1 MAYPHSYVE
10 NTTGSQV
17 SDTRCPAEGGIRVE
31 ERKIYEDIA
40 LRTEGDIYIGVVGP
54 VRTGKSTFIKRFME
68 TLVIPNI
75 ENVYRR
81 ERARDELPQSGSGR
95 TVMTAEPKF
104 VPEEAVEIA
113 MENGASFSVRLIDCV
128 GYMVPG
134 AVGAM
139 EDDVPR
145 MVTTPWF
152 DYEIPMTEAAEI
164 GTRKVIAEHS
174 TIGIVVTTDGTIT
187 DIPREDYLEAEERVI
202 SELKELGKP
211 FLVVLNSAYP
221 TSDRAQAIRADLA
234 ARYDVTCVAA
244 DCLELDE
251 KAVTDIIKGVLYE
264 FPVKELDLFL
274 PHWVDA
280 LPYTHPIKSGLYTA
294 IREGASGMR
303 RIRDVEKAVNAIGAC
318 DNVSSA
324 RITSISLGTGL
335 AAATLELPRS
345 LFYDTLSEQSGF
357 TIHDDGD
364 LLGLLTQ
371 LSHVKL
377 EYDKVANAL
386 EEVKATGYGIVIPST
401 DELVLEEP
409 EIVRQGGRYGVRLKA
424 SAPSI
429 HMIRADIETE
439 VSPIVGNE
447 KQSEEMVNFL
457 LQEFEGDTKKIWE
470 SNIFGKSFHELVS
483 EDLNGKLKR
492 MPDDARCKLQETL
505 QRIINEGS
513 GGLIC
518 IIL

>member
-1 MAYPHSYVE
+1 ME
-10 NTTGSQV
+10 Q
-17 SDTRCPAEGGIRVE
+17 
-31 ERKIYEDIA
+31 RKIYEDIA

-54 VRTGKSTFIKRFME
+54 VRTGKSTLIKRCME
-68 TLVIPNI
+68 TMVIPNI
-75 ENVYRR
+75 DNVYRR
-81 ERARDELPQSGSGR
+81 ERSRDELPQSGSGR
-95 TVMTAEPKF
+95 TIMTAEPKF
-104 VPEEAVEIA
+104 VPEEAVEVTL
-113 MENGASFSVRLIDCV
+113 ENGAAFSVRLIDCV

-134 AVGAM
+134 AVGSL
-139 EDDVPR
+139 EDGSPR

-202 SELKELGKP
+202 TELKELGKP

-221 TSDRAQAIRADLA
+221 NSDRAQSIRADLIS
-234 ARYDVTCVAA
+234 RYDVTCVCA

-251 KAVTDIIKGVLYE
+251 RAVTDIIKGVLYE

-274 PHWVDA
+274 PPWVDA
-280 LPYTHPIKSGLYTA
+280 LPYDHPIKSGLYAA
-294 IREGASGMR
+294 IREGCGGMH
-303 RIRDVEKAVNAIGAC
+303 RIRDVEGAVAAIGAC
-318 DNVSSA
+318 DTVSSA

-335 AAATLELPRS
+335 AAAQMDLPRS
-345 LFYDTLSEQSGF
+345 LFYETLSQQSGF
-357 TIHDDGD
+357 AVHDDGD
-364 LLGLLTQ
+364 LLGLLSE
-371 LSHVKL
+371 LSHVKW
-377 EYDKVANAL
+377 EYDKVAGAL
-386 EEVKATGYGIVIPST
+386 EEVRRTGYGIVVPGT

-457 LQEFEGDTKKIWE
+457 LQEFEGDTKAIWQ

-483 EDLNGKLKR
+483 EDLNTKLKR
-492 MPDDARCKLQETL
+492 MPDDARGKLQETL